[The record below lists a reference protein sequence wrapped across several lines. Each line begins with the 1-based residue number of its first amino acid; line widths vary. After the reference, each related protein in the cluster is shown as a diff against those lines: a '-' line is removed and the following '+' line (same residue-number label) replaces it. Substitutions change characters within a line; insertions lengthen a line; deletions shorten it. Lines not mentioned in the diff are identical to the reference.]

1 MKRANFIPFVILIF
15 LMPVALIAAGIG
27 KKTGTECINQAEPWF
42 SVKEYSK
49 GVWIIG
55 DHGADNM
62 YLVVGKDSALL
73 VDTGLGVADLA
84 ATVKK
89 ITDKPLIV
97 VNTHGHPDHSGAN
110 YQFEKVFMHPADIL
124 AAKQFNQPEARAR
137 SAGNM
142 TQGSEPREEE
152 KYKGTPYDTK
162 YIPVTEGRTF
172 NLGGRRIQVMETP
185 GHTPGSICLLDIE
198 NKLLFSGDNN
208 NMLVWLFLQNCL
220 PLHKYLETLQKQQ
233 KRLNEFT
240 TLLPG
245 HGTPVSSDFIND
257 QAACVKSIL
266 DGTCQAKEYK
276 SFAGNAMLCSYG
288 RASVA
293 YRPDNL

>member
-1 MKRANFIPFVILIF
+1 MKKTNFIPFVILIF
-15 LMPVALIAAGIG
+15 LMPVALITAGIG
-27 KKTGTECINQAEPWF
+27 NKPGTERINQTEPWF

-62 YLVVGKDSALL
+62 YIVVGRDSALL

-97 VNTHGHPDHSGAN
+97 INTHGHPDHSGAN
-110 YQFEKVFMHPADIL
+110 YQFEKVFMHPADIM
-124 AAKQFNQPEARAR
+124 AAKQFNQPEVRVR

-208 NMLVWLFLQNCL
+208 NTLVWLFLQNCL